1 MNYDNFFVISDV
13 FIFLAVT
20 GSVLNLSLCRA
31 LKFHARFHTVKF
43 CGMGHSDKSLQTWSV
58 ASVNHKPLLGDQNN
72 STCQFYSEHAQYNND
87 VIEKEVGGKFK

>member
-58 ASVNHKPLLGDQNN
+58 ASVNHKPIKTTQRVNFTLSMLSIIMTSLKRKWEGN
-72 STCQFYSEHAQYNND
+72 SN
-87 VIEKEVGGKFK
+87 KF